1 MYTSVFDLA
10 VAMNEAVAESH
21 SGGNNIIPDTVDLPV
36 DLTEATNYM
45 DFIIANEA
53 VNFVTMSANI
63 DEVMTEAALY
73 HNEKVLAMN
82 EASFQS
88 VKESVIGFFKK
99 ILGFISG
106 ILARIEEFLAKF
118 VGKTDTWAKLIKPRL
133 ADAKANNPN
142 FNNIEVNMHD
152 WNREFI
158 LKTMPNSIASMAKF
172 QNKSVDEYINK
183 NNIPTYAATP
193 DEAAFRDLEQ
203 FIEHNKEKK
212 EEDVKAVLA
221 ELKIGNVTATTIDEF
236 WKKVDEAAKS
246 EEKANL
252 KVASEA
258 DAMLAFVEG
267 SKAAINQIKNGYKD
281 AKATI
286 AARAKEW
293 ETAINQK
300 AGSLANTQNVYKA
313 EENMNKADNKY
324 NVKYAEA
331 VKSCASAMIT
341 RTNVYSSV
349 VNGLQKRNINYIK
362 AAASEY
368 MTAITKLASKGKKA
382 DKAEPAPAAEGEKE

>member
-10 VAMNEAVAESH
+10 VAMNEAVSDAH
-21 SGGNNIIPDTVDLPV
+21 SGGNNFIPDTVDLPV

-45 DFIIANEA
+45 DFIVANEA
-53 VNFVTMSANI
+53 ANFVIMSTNI

-73 HNEKVLAMN
+73 HNEKVVAMN

-118 VGKTDTWAKLIKPRL
+118 VNKTDTWAKLIKPRL
-133 ADAKANNPN
+133 AEAKANNPD

-152 WNREFI
+152 WDREFI
-158 LKTMPNSIASMAKF
+158 LKTMPTGIASMAKF

-183 NNIPTYAATP
+183 NNIPIYASTP
-193 DEAAFRDLEQ
+193 DEAAFRNLEQ

-252 KVASEA
+252 KIASKEA

-286 AARAKEW
+286 SSRAKEW
-293 ETAINQK
+293 EAAINQK
-300 AGSLANTQNVYKA
+300 GDSLANTHK
-313 EENMNKADNKY
+313 EDKIMSSADNKY

-362 AAASEY
+362 TAASEY

-382 DKAEPAPAAEGEKE
+382 DKAEEPAPAAEGKKE